1 MIGSSADWK
10 LTTTAYAH
18 QRAAI
23 EKLSRLR
30 VGALFMDMGTGKTRT
45 ALELVWLRRKRITK
59 CVWCCP
65 VSLMEETKR
74 EILRH
79 TSCIDTDIHMIGPR
93 TREKNVPQTWWHIV
107 GLESL
112 SSSPRVVYVLD
123 RLIDGGTFLVVDES
137 TYIKGHR
144 AKRTRRLIRFG
155 TRTSYRLILT
165 GTPIQQGIEDLYTQM
180 EFLSPLILG
189 YTSRHAFQSALA
201 VFQTQKRAFSVES
214 MSLGEVCRIIAPYV
228 YQVSKEDCLKLPP
241 KMYHRILC
249 RFSEEQTTLYQAVK
263 ARFLDDLDSYEPS
276 DLSTAIFRLFSGLHS
291 VSCGVLPSGFLGAR
305 RLRNQRMDA
314 LFAELRQLKTSHVII
329 WVNYLESIAALDE
342 AFPKVFPK
350 MPVYTVHG
358 RVPVTARTTKIDL
371 WKRRGGVLMATQG
384 TGGYGLT
391 LTESHRVFFYSENWR
406 YALRLQA
413 EDRCHRIGQKSSVYY
428 TTLQGESRFDE
439 RIRSALTRKA
449 DALEELK
456 KEVRRLNGNR
466 NAIRKL
472 MEQAV

>member
-1 MIGSSADWK
+1 MIGSSTDWK

-23 EKLSRLR
+23 EKLSQLR

-45 ALELVWLRRKRITK
+45 ALELIWLRRRRIAK

-65 VSLMEETKR
+65 VSLMEETRR

-79 TSCIDTDIHMIGPR
+79 TSCTDTDIHMVGPR
-93 TREKNVPQTWWHIV
+93 TREENIPQAGWHIV

-112 SSSPRVVYVLD
+112 GSSPRVVHAAD
-123 RLIDGGTFLVVDES
+123 KLIDNETFLVIDES

-155 TRTSYRLILT
+155 TRVPYRLILT

-189 YTSRHAFQSALA
+189 YPSRHAFQSALA
-201 VFQTQKRAFSVES
+201 EFQDRKQTFSVEGI
-214 MSLGEVCRIIAPYV
+214 SLDGVCRTIAPYV

-241 KMYHRILC
+241 KQYRRILC
-249 RFSEEQTTLYQAVK
+249 GFSDEQASFYQAVK
-263 ARFLDDLDSYEPS
+263 NRFLDEFNRYGPS
-276 DLSTAIFRLFSGLHS
+276 DLNMAIFRLFSGLHA
-291 VSCGVLPSGFLGAR
+291 VSCGVLPSGFSGAK
-305 RLRNQRMDA
+305 RLRNRRLDT
-314 LFAELRQLKTSHVII
+314 LFNELRQLRTSHVVI
-329 WVNYLESIAALDE
+329 WANYLESIIALKE
-342 AFPKVFPK
+342 ALPTAFPQI
-350 MPVYTVHG
+350 PVYSIHG
-358 RVPVTARTTKIDL
+358 RVPAMERTAQIDL
-371 WKRRGGVLMATQG
+371 WKKRGGVLVVTQA

-391 LTESHRVFFYSENWR
+391 LTESHQVFFYSENWR

-413 EDRCHRIGQKSSVYY
+413 EDRCHRIGQKCSVCYV
-428 TTLQGESRFDE
+428 TLQGESRFDE
-439 RIRSALTRKA
+439 RICSALARKA

-456 KEVRRLNGNR
+456 REVRRLNGNR

>member
-1 MIGSSADWK
+1 MIRLNADWK

-45 ALELVWLRRKRITK
+45 ALELVWLRRKRIAK

-79 TSCIDTDIHMIGPR
+79 TSCIDADIHMIGPR
-93 TREKNVPQTWWHIV
+93 TREKNMPQTGWHIV

-112 SSSPRVVYVLD
+112 SSSPRVVYLLD
-123 RLIDGGTFLVVDES
+123 KLIDGETFLVVDES

-144 AKRTRRLIRFG
+144 AKRTRRLIKFG
-155 TRTSYRLILT
+155 ARTPYRLILT

-189 YTSRHAFQSALA
+189 YTSRRAFQGALA
-201 VFQTQKRAFSVES
+201 VLAPKRAFSAET

-241 KMYHRILC
+241 KMYRRILC
-249 RFSEEQTTLYQAVK
+249 RFSEEQTMLYQAVK
-263 ARFLDDLDSYEPS
+263 NRFLDDLDSYGTS
-276 DLSTAIFRLFSGLHS
+276 DLGTAIFRLFSGLHS
-291 VSCGVLPSGFLGAR
+291 VSCGILPSGFLGAK

-314 LFAELRQLKTSHVII
+314 LFSELKKLKTSHVII
-329 WVNYLESIAALDE
+329 WVNHLESIAALDE
-342 AFPKVFPK
+342 DFPKVFHK

-358 RVPVTARTTKIDL
+358 KVPAAVRTTKIDL
-371 WKRRGGVLMATQG
+371 WKKRGGVLIATQG

-413 EDRCHRIGQKSSVYY
+413 EDRCHRIGQKSSVHYI
-428 TTLQGESRFDE
+428 TLQGESRFDE
-439 RIRSALTRKA
+439 RIRSALSRKA

-456 KEVRRLNGNR
+456 KEVRRLNGNK

-472 MEQAV
+472 VEQAV

>member
-1 MIGSSADWK
+1 
-10 LTTTAYAH
+10 
-18 QRAAI
+18 
-23 EKLSRLR
+23 
-30 VGALFMDMGTGKTRT
+30 MDMGTGKTRT

-112 SSSPRVVYVLD
+112 SSSPR
-123 RLIDGGTFLVVDES
+123 VVDES

-214 MSLGEVCRIIAPYV
+214 MSLGEVCRILCISGQQGRLPETA
-228 YQVSKEDCLKLPP
+228 SEDVPP
-241 KMYHRILC
+241 HSVPFFRRANDALSGGEGAFPRRSGQLRTIRSQHGDFPFIQRVAL
-249 RFSEEQTTLYQAVK
+249 
-263 ARFLDDLDSYEPS
+263 RFL
-276 DLSTAIFRLFSGLHS
+276 R
-291 VSCGVLPSGFLGAR
+291 
-305 RLRNQRMDA
+305 
-314 LFAELRQLKTSHVII
+314 
-329 WVNYLESIAALDE
+329 
-342 AFPKVFPK
+342 
-350 MPVYTVHG
+350 
-358 RVPVTARTTKIDL
+358 
-371 WKRRGGVLMATQG
+371 
-384 TGGYGLT
+384 
-391 LTESHRVFFYSENWR
+391 
-406 YALRLQA
+406 
-413 EDRCHRIGQKSSVYY
+413 
-428 TTLQGESRFDE
+428 
-439 RIRSALTRKA
+439 RSAVRLSGGKA
-449 DALEELK
+449 SEKPEDGCP
-456 KEVRRLNGNR
+456 VR
-466 NAIRKL
+466 
-472 MEQAV
+472 

>member
-1 MIGSSADWK
+1 M
-10 LTTTAYAH
+10 
-18 QRAAI
+18 
-23 EKLSRLR
+23 
-30 VGALFMDMGTGKTRT
+30 
-45 ALELVWLRRKRITK
+45 
-59 CVWCCP
+59 
-65 VSLMEETKR
+65 
-74 EILRH
+74 
-79 TSCIDTDIHMIGPR
+79 
-93 TREKNVPQTWWHIV
+93 
-107 GLESL
+107 
-112 SSSPRVVYVLD
+112 VYVLD

-155 TRTSYRLILT
+155 ARTSYRLILT

-241 KMYHRILC
+241 KMYRRILC

-263 ARFLDDLDSYEPS
+263 ARFLDDLNSYGPS

-329 WVNYLESIAALDE
+329 WVNYLESIAALNE
-342 AFPKVFPK
+342 AFPKIFPK

-358 RVPVTARTTKIDL
+358 RVPVTARTTKINL